1 MAGLLRTPATVAI
14 YRTRRTCARPP
25 QIQRLPRIFP
35 LSRLNGARP
44 ASAAICLRLSIP
56 SSGNCASRV
65 LESTLPTPGT
75 ERSNSSRSRHKGV
88 SRINSASSASRPE
101 SRSSNQRMCSSM
113 LRCKTLGA
121 RARRFF
127 SAVSISINWR
137 RRVTSASSAW
147 ACASANGRASGRTA
161 SPKRASTSASSR
173 SVLASLPVARA
184 KSRTCRGLTIATGI
198 PAAARALATGVSR
211 PPVASTITKSAGFIC
226 LSNSWIPTSSLAT
239 EKAPPADPMNTS
251 SDTLATSIPT
261 NRFTS
266 SMFHPPQR
274 GLPRLAI
281 RDFFPLQPFGLS
293 AIGVAATL
301 AARRD
306 LAPKGAPV
314 CRSTNSDSSTKSST
328 YKGAEKTVVGA
339 KFPFEFG
346 FPPGC
351 KRVEVKYIWCAEA
364 LYSAPE
370 SFRFGS
376 ERSYSVTLAVLQSR
390 SGWRAHQITHPHQIV
405 GRQCE
410 GKHPAHSRHAAM
422 TGLTQAG
429 HGLEPAEDF
438 FYPFTFLLTD
448 RVARMASGAVIDD
461 AGGLAGKMGS
471 DLVVAQFLHKLL
483 AVIAF
488 VGPERDPLLPRNF
501 FHHCDSGL
509 PLGPAVGRGHS
520 AIDRDTVAV
529 LHQHVPRVAE
539 LGFLARTLTCQ
550 PRLGVGR
557 RLMGHVAA
565 LLAMKVNRGIARVIG
580 RALTTAV
587 LALEAFVTRPRFDQR
602 AVDREVLGREQAA
615 AAGLRQ
621 HLGKEGLGNFGAQEP
636 LAIFGEDGCIPHR
649 IGCSAPRTSETADC
663 SPVAPSACARCAR
676 YTAPAA
682 TAPAGVF
689 RAESTAARLSHTW
702 SQTADPYC
710 AAPRQPSRES
720 HATDGPWLLAAPP
733 ICS

>member
-101 SRSSNQRMCSSM
+101 SRFSNQRMCSSM

-198 PAAARALATGVSR
+198 PAAARAPATGVSR

-251 SDTLATSIPT
+251 SATLATSIPT

-293 AIGVAATL
+293 AIGEAATL

-328 YKGAEKTVVGA
+328 YKGVEKLPTNRDDFSLSTPCVNLASHPSKVPLPVQGEGKRALRARVRAVATCRRRCSSGTSLATAGLFDPPTTSASGESDALSPYPARCAAERSEAFKV
-339 KFPFEFG
+339 
-346 FPPGC
+346 
-351 KRVEVKYIWCAEA
+351 RNLSEVPR
-364 LYSAPE
+364 LPE
-370 SFRFGS
+370 STRADEKPKRHRDNSHLRCGGNDPHS
-376 ERSYSVTLAVLQSR
+376 MRDPAATRARLATATQSHDAQRAVRRNRDVAREQAGAHRRRRRTRRHVERHCGALRSR
-390 SGWRAHQITHPHQIV
+390 LRQIP
-405 GRQCE
+405 GDRQYVR
-410 GKHPAHSRHAAM
+410 GALRSHRHAARERKSADY
-422 TGLTQAG
+422 GRR
-429 HGLEPAEDF
+429 H
-438 FYPFTFLLTD
+438 
-448 RVARMASGAVIDD
+448 DD
-461 AGGLAGKMGS
+461 PRS
-471 DLVVAQFLHKLL
+471 D
-483 AVIAF
+483 
-488 VGPERDPLLPRNF
+488 EYRYR
-501 FHHCDSGL
+501 
-509 PLGPAVGRGHS
+509 
-520 AIDRDTVAV
+520 
-529 LHQHVPRVAE
+529 
-539 LGFLARTLTCQ
+539 RTL
-550 PRLGVGR
+550 
-557 RLMGHVAA
+557 
-565 LLAMKVNRGIARVIG
+565 
-580 RALTTAV
+580 
-587 LALEAFVTRPRFDQR
+587 
-602 AVDREVLGREQAA
+602 
-615 AAGLRQ
+615 
-621 HLGKEGLGNFGAQEP
+621 
-636 LAIFGEDGCIPHR
+636 
-649 IGCSAPRTSETADC
+649 
-663 SPVAPSACARCAR
+663 
-676 YTAPAA
+676 
-682 TAPAGVF
+682 
-689 RAESTAARLSHTW
+689 
-702 SQTADPYC
+702 
-710 AAPRQPSRES
+710 
-720 HATDGPWLLAAPP
+720 
-733 ICS
+733 